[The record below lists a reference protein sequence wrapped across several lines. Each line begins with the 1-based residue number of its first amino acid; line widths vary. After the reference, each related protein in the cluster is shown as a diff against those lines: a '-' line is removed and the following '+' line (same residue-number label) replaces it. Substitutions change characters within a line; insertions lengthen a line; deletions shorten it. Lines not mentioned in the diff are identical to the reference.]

1 MNKRSHT
8 KKPTTAVGEE
18 STQSSPAE
26 QAVAGERGGVWSS
39 SPPLPLPP
47 PPAPP
52 RPGSGRL
59 GGDRAKEH
67 SPSVA
72 ARRDSSPG
80 EGRENSLAGKKD
92 THGRVLVLVG
102 LR

>member
-39 SPPLPLPP
+39 SPPLPLP

>member
-1 MNKRSHT
+1 MEQLPAPS
-8 KKPTTAVGEE
+8 TT
-18 STQSSPAE
+18 
-26 QAVAGERGGVWSS
+26 
-39 SPPLPLPP
+39 P

>member
-1 MNKRSHT
+1 MSEVECGAAPRPFHY
-8 KKPTTAVGEE
+8 
-18 STQSSPAE
+18 
-26 QAVAGERGGVWSS
+26 
-39 SPPLPLPP
+39 PP
-47 PPAPP
+47 PP